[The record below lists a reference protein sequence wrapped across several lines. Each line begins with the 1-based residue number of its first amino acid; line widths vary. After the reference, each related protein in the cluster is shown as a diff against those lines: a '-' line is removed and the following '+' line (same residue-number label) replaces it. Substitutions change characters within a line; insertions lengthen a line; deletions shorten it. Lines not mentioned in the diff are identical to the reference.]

1 MLRVFSAGLALLAA
15 TAGVQAQDLQTQVES
30 WRARTDVLG
39 ISVAVW
45 DGRSLDTAV
54 AGHRSENGE
63 AITPSD
69 RFAIASVSKT
79 FTAAAIL
86 ALNADHLVSLDDA
99 AATASGLNFGANLT
113 VRSLLYHTAGIPE
126 YIGGAL
132 SFQTFLAEHSN
143 GRSSWLSETVVGFAT
158 AAPGTANSD
167 FAYSNS
173 HYAVL
178 GRVIE
183 HQTGLDLADAL
194 DNLVFQPAGLSSASL
209 VTDSSDAPDA
219 LGYSA
224 MLGGV
229 LGTPQFDDRLARELA
244 SLGYAAGGVMINAR
258 DLARWG
264 AIWLADDTGAT
275 GQAYQLPAGGE
286 AFGLDAGRVSVGA
299 GAFEVLYGDHR
310 YRLHGGDGLGA
321 TALVFYDP
329 ETRISVAILQN
340 DDTVRSLGFGAP
352 GFLDELAL
360 EILASRAR

>member
-1 MLRVFSAGLALLAA
+1 MLRAFSAGLALLAA
-15 TAGVQAQDLQTQVES
+15 TAGAQAQDLQTQVET
-30 WRARTDVLG
+30 WRARNDVLG

-63 AITPSD
+63 AISPSD

-86 ALNADHLVSLDDA
+86 TLSANRLALLDDPVS
-99 AATASGLNFGANLT
+99 TASGMSFGANLT

-132 SFQTFLAEHSN
+132 SFQTFLAEHAN
-143 GRSSWLSETVVGFAT
+143 GRSSWLSETVVDFAT

-173 HYAVL
+173 HYAIL

-183 HQTGLDLADAL
+183 HQTGVDLADAL
-194 DNLVFQPAGLSSASL
+194 DTLIFQPAGLSSASL
-209 VTDSSDAPDA
+209 VTESSDVPDA

-229 LGTPQFDDRLARELA
+229 LGAPQFDDRLARELA
-244 SLGYAAGGVMINAR
+244 SLGYAAGGVMISAG

-264 AIWLADDTGAT
+264 AIWLADDTSGN
-275 GQAYQLPAGGE
+275 GQAYELPAVGG

-299 GAFEVLYGDHR
+299 GAFEVIYGDHR

-329 ETRISVAILQN
+329 ESRISIAILQN
-340 DDTVRSLGFGAP
+340 DDLVRSLGFGAP

>member
-1 MLRVFSAGLALLAA
+1 MAA

-244 SLGYAAGGVMINAR
+244 SLGYAAGGVMINAG

-286 AFGLDAGRVSVGA
+286 AFGLDARRVSVGA

-329 ETRISVAILQN
+329 ETGISVAILQN

>member
-30 WRARTDVLG
+30 WRTRTDVLG

-229 LGTPQFDDRLARELA
+229 LGAPQFDDRLARELA
-244 SLGYAAGGVMINAR
+244 SLGYAAGGVMINAG

-329 ETRISVAILQN
+329 ETGISVAILQN

>member
-1 MLRVFSAGLALLAA
+1 MLRAFSAGLALLAA
-15 TAGVQAQDLQTQVES
+15 TAGAQAQDLQTQVET
-30 WRARTDVLG
+30 WRARNDVLG

-63 AITPSD
+63 AISPSD

-86 ALNADHLVSLDDA
+86 TLSANRLALLDDPVS
-99 AATASGLNFGANLT
+99 TASGMSFGANLT

-132 SFQTFLAEHSN
+132 SFQTFLAEHAN
-143 GRSSWLSETVVGFAT
+143 GRSSWLSETVVDFAT

-173 HYAVL
+173 HYAIL

-183 HQTGLDLADAL
+183 HQTGVDLADAL
-194 DNLVFQPAGLSSASL
+194 DTLIFQPAGLSSASL
-209 VTDSSDAPDA
+209 VTESSDVPEA

-229 LGTPQFDDRLARELA
+229 LGAPQFDDRLARELA
-244 SLGYAAGGVMINAR
+244 SLGYAAGGVMISAG

-264 AIWLADDTGAT
+264 AIWLADDTSGN
-275 GQAYQLPAGGE
+275 GQAYELPAVGG

-299 GAFEVLYGDHR
+299 GAFEVIYGDHR

-329 ETRISVAILQN
+329 ESRISIAILQN
-340 DDTVRSLGFGAP
+340 DDLVRSLGFGAP